1 MPQSRKNN
9 QGNSGFLQKAK
20 NFVSNKWSL
29 VRMESTVGSVYSF
42 QYVSKTASDP
52 SPIILNIRRR
62 NQRIYL
68 GKNGKRYMGGINIR
82 SFLSESPATAE
93 LVLEQL
99 GKRRYLSWTK
109 ATSLA
114 KIMNIEVATLYR
126 TYDMQKVQNLTPYRI
141 PK

>member
-1 MPQSRKNN
+1 
-9 QGNSGFLQKAK
+9 
-20 NFVSNKWSL
+20 
-29 VRMESTVGSVYSF
+29 
-42 QYVSKTASDP
+42 
-52 SPIILNIRRR
+52 
-62 NQRIYL
+62 
-68 GKNGKRYMGGINIR
+68 MGGINIR